1 MHRYRI
7 IISGGLGVLGREAFG
22 SFQIESFRIESKDTR
37 TVLTG
42 DLDQAGLYSALNRIQ
57 ALGLELVGL
66 TRVADG

>member
-22 SFQIESFRIESKDTR
+22 SFHIESDSAR

-42 DLDQAGLYSALNRIQ
+42 DLDQAGLYGVLNRIQ
-57 ALGLELVGL
+57 GLGLELIGL
-66 TRVADG
+66 TCLADG